1 MTPRLLMAAT
11 AALLLAA
18 PLARAVDPAP
28 PLHPAVS
35 PKPAE
40 AAAPAAVVVPT
51 TAGTVDLVICLDT
64 SGSMDGLIDSARVTL
79 WDIVNAI
86 GTAQP
91 MPRLRVALLTFG
103 NDGHVADRG
112 WVNVDANFTNDLDSL
127 YERLFALTTNG
138 GQEYVAR
145 VVDTSLRELSWSTDP
160 GALRI
165 VYVAGNEAATQ
176 DPSMSVGDVMRAA
189 RERGIYVNAIYCGAE
204 GGEAGGWREAAHQ
217 GGGQFFTIDQ
227 NGVTAIETPYDA
239 ELAELSTQ
247 LNATYIAYG
256 GEGAAGAARQ
266 QAQDS
271 NAGSMG
277 LAVLASRAAS
287 KATANYSNATWD
299 FVDAVKQNEVKVEEV
314 PVEELPEQMRSMSVD
329 ERKAY
334 VEKNATEREAI
345 SAKIKEANAKRE
357 AWLKEKRMAD
367 AATGQSTLKTAIL
380 ESLADQAATRQI
392 VIPK

>member
-1 MTPRLLMAAT
+1 MTQR
-11 AALLLAA
+11 LLLAA
-18 PLARAVDPAP
+18 AAAMLFATPLARANDPAP
-28 PLHPAVS
+28 PLHPAA
-35 PKPAE
+35 PAKS
-40 AAAPAAVVVPT
+40 ADAAPAAVVLPA

-64 SGSMDGLIDSARVTL
+64 SGSMDGLIDSARITL

-91 MPRLRVALLTFG
+91 TPRLRVALLTFG
-103 NDGHVADRG
+103 NDGHPADLG

-145 VVDTSLRELSWSTDP
+145 AVDTSLRQLSWSTDP

-176 DPSMSVGDVMRAA
+176 DPALSVGDVMRAA
-189 RERGIYVNAIYCGAE
+189 KERGIYVNTIYCGAE
-204 GGEAGGWREAAHQ
+204 GGDAGGWREAAHH

-227 NGVTAIETPYDA
+227 NGVTAIETPFDA
-239 ELAELSTQ
+239 ELADLSTK

-271 NAGSMG
+271 NASSMG
-277 LAVLASRAAS
+277 IAVLASRAAS

-299 FVDAVKQNEVKVEEV
+299 FVDAVKQNEVKVEDV
-314 PVEELPEQMRSMSVD
+314 PAEQLPENMRAMSVEQRKEFVARNAA
-329 ERKAY
+329 ERD
-334 VEKNATEREAI
+334 AI
-345 SAKIKEANAKRE
+345 SAQIKEANAKRE
-357 AWLKEKRMAD
+357 AWLKEKRAAD
-367 AATGQSTLKTAIL
+367 AASGQGTLKTAIL
-380 ESLADQAATRQI
+380 QSLVDQAATRQI
-392 VIPK
+392 IIPK